1 MRTQLST
8 ADPKGPHMPAVTANT
23 LTLPRIEAPTVL
35 AQDRP
40 LISLTTAPSGF
51 EGEGFP
57 VRRAFAGIPKE
68 VLDPFIMMDQMG
80 SVDYPPYEARGTD
93 WHPHR
98 GFETITYMIVGAVEH
113 HDSLGNK
120 GVVGPGEVQWM
131 TAASGIIHA
140 EYIAPAFKAK
150 GGTLHGFQIW
160 VNLTAA
166 HKMQP
171 PAYQQ
176 FGAEN
181 FPTITEGNCSVKVIA
196 GTYKNAV
203 SPMKTKTELCMW
215 HVNVP
220 EDGQLSLELPAS
232 FQCAV
237 YVATGS
243 VMINGQHLHDGKIIF
258 PDNSENNSFNISGHQ
273 LATLLVIGG
282 VPINEPIAS
291 YGPFVMNTE
300 QEIEEAILDYQ
311 SGKFG
316 TIDR

>member
-1 MRTQLST
+1 MR
-8 ADPKGPHMPAVTANT
+8 VITANSEQVAPGFMIRRAMPVYG
-23 LTLPRIEAPTVL
+23 LRNVGPFLLLDHMGPRDLSP
-35 AQDRP
+35 
-40 LISLTTAPSGF
+40 
-51 EGEGFP
+51 GEGQ
-57 VRRAFAGIPKE
+57 GIP
-68 VLDPFIMMDQMG
+68 P
-80 SVDYPPYEARGTD
+80 
-93 WHPHR
+93 HPHR
-98 GFETITYMIVGAVEH
+98 GFETITYMIDGAVEH

-150 GGTLHGFQIW
+150 GGALHGFQIW
-160 VNLTAA
+160 VNLPAA

-176 FGAEN
+176 FGAKN

-258 PDNSENNSFNISGHQ
+258 PDSSENNSFNISGHQ